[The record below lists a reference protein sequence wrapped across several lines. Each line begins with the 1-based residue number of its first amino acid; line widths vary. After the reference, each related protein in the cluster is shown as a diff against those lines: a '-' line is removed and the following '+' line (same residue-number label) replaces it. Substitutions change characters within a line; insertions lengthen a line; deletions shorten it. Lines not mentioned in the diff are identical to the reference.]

1 MAVAK
6 VNAVFVQ
13 QTMPLICILFVVRAL
28 GLVGMLKSRGLM
40 DRLCTLPPRK
50 TASSD
55 EELAFKQKERDIAL
69 YTRKVRKLFQSMDD
83 AWMLLLVRS
92 GPPEIA
98 NAFALYSMWF
108 HSMMVLLML
117 VLKKLFLVSKQIVDA
132 TCFSMFVVSCC
143 IMLYHV
149 VSIEPVGR
157 G

>member
-98 NAFALYSMWF
+98 NAFALYSMWLVPF
-108 HSMMVLLML
+108 HDG
-117 VLKKLFLVSKQIVDA
+117 FVDA
-132 TCFSMFVVSCC
+132 GPQKAVFGLQANCGCNMFLDVCC
-143 IMLYHV
+143 IMLYL
-149 VSIEPVGR
+149 
-157 G
+157 